1 MNTIS
6 IKNPSMKAA
15 ARIGLQALV
24 AACASLAL
32 VGAAQAQHG
41 GGGHGGGFGGGAH
54 VGHGFGPGYGHGHVG
69 PGRGYYG
76 GPRYGWGGVG
86 LGLGLGVGLGAA
98 YYGWPYYGA
107 YPYPYT
113 YDPGYVVSSPPMTDE
128 SDGSGAQ
135 PLIYPRNGQ
144 SSAQTSS
151 DSNACSQWAGA
162 QPNATSD
169 PSVFQ
174 RGFAACMDGRGYN
187 IR

>member
-1 MNTIS
+1 MRAIQ
-6 IKNPSMKAA
+6 MKTAV
-15 ARIGLQALV
+15 RIGLHTLV

-32 VGAAQAQHG
+32 VTGAQAQH

-54 VGHGFGPGYGHGHVG
+54 VGGYGHGGFHGG
-69 PGRGYYG
+69 PGRGFHG
-76 GPRYGWGGVG
+76 GRGYGWGGVG

-107 YPYPYT
+107 YPYPY
-113 YDPGYVVSSPPMTDE
+113 DPGYVVSSPVMTDG
-128 SDGSGAQ
+128 SDPSAYPSADPGAGQ

-144 SSAQTSS
+144 TSAQTSA

-162 QPNATSD
+162 QPKATTD
-169 PSVFQ
+169 AGIFQ
-174 RGFAACMDGRGYN
+174 RGFAACMDGHGYS